1 MFFKITSNS
10 TTEKAE
16 AGSISH
22 FLSLLGSELEVSIVE
37 DHSRTSPPLVC
48 KLIQGTTSV
57 CPDECYWCLTQG
69 QAHRNMMNTHWINK
83 ICEFLIFMYL
93 FKLVLSE
100 RQALT
105 FFIFVKQRM
114 CSKLKFFSCQMF
126 KIIWSLS
133 TTIISFKKKRWR
145 GPKAGEE
152 WQAKTHRSLWWP
164 NPALT
169 FTYVVVELWLTT
181 CDPIKGKRK
190 SKWSRSVVSD
200 SLLPH
205 GL

>member
-16 AGSISH
+16 TGSISD
-22 FLSLLGSELEVSIVE
+22 FLSLPGSELEVSAVE
-37 DHSRTSPPLVC
+37 DHSRTPPPLVC
-48 KLIQGTTSV
+48 KLTQGTTSV
-57 CPDECYWCLTQG
+57 CPDECYCCLTQG
-69 QAHRNMMNTHWINK
+69 QAHRNTMNTHWINK

-105 FFIFVKQRM
+105 FFIFIKQRM
-114 CSKLKFFSCQMF
+114 CSKLEFFSWQMF

-133 TTIISFKKKRWR
+133 TTIVSVKKKRPS

-152 WQAKTHRSLWWP
+152 WQANTQKPLMT
-164 NPALT
+164 
-169 FTYVVVELWLTT
+169 
-181 CDPIKGKRK
+181 
-190 SKWSRSVVSD
+190 
-200 SLLPH
+200 
-205 GL
+205 